1 MTKFYKEYIAETE
14 EAIKFLEKTPCKHP
28 GVSENKLKSIND
40 YVGKLI
46 QRFKESKD

>member
-28 GVSENKLKSIND
+28 GVSENKLKTVNE
-40 YVGKLI
+40 YVGRLI
-46 QRFKESKD
+46 NKYEKSKH